1 MEFLDALLCIL
12 SLLCGIAVES
22 EVYTVKLL
30 LVHRFMVGKC
40 CSIILSACL
49 VILQISK
56 SRCICI
62 ATHIIVLLEVC
73 SL

>member
-1 MEFLDALLCIL
+1 MEFLDAQLCIL
-12 SLLCGIAVES
+12 SLLCSIAVKS
-22 EVYTVKLL
+22 KVYTVKLL
-30 LVHRFMVGKC
+30 FVHRFMVGKSGC
-40 CSIILSACL
+40 IILSACL